1 MFISFCVPYLLYL
14 YQAVKFVVENGYLAV
29 YLNESSTTVDN
40 PILRI
45 SDDLCVAGI
54 YLYLSTFPIGKK
66 YILVSCFYIVDTV
79 RYWWSICNIYA
90 SIGISCLFRY

>member
-1 MFISFCVPYLLYL
+1 MCVKNDSLIFEIRRLGFFLFISFCVPYLLYL

-54 YLYLSTFPIGKK
+54 YLYLSTFPIGK
-66 YILVSCFYIVDTV
+66 
-79 RYWWSICNIYA
+79 NIY
-90 SIGISCLFRY
+90 